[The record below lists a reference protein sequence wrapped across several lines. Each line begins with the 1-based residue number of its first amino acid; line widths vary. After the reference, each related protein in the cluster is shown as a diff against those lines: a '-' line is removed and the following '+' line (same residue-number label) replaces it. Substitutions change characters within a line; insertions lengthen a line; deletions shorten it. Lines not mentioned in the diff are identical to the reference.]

1 MHSIEF
7 SKKAEFQFD
16 KLPLSLQGRIIAVLE
31 RMKIR
36 PFHFVKRIVGSP
48 YYRARA
54 GEYRIILDIVKNKM
68 LIYVIE
74 PGHRRNIYK
83 K

>member
-1 MHSIEF
+1 MYSIEF

-16 KLPLSLQGRIIAVLE
+16 KLSLGVQGRIISVLE
-31 RMKIR
+31 RIKIR

-54 GEYRIILDIVKNKM
+54 GEYRIIIDIVNNKM

-74 PGHRRNIYK
+74 LGHRRNIYK

>member
-1 MHSIEF
+1 MYSIEF
-7 SKKAEFQFD
+7 SKKAESQFD
-16 KLPLSLQGRIIAVLE
+16 KLPLNAQGRIIAVLE
-31 RMKIR
+31 RIKIR
-36 PFHFVKRIVGSP
+36 PFHFVKRIVGSN

-74 PGHRRNIYK
+74 LGHRRNIYK

>member
-1 MHSIEF
+1 MYSIEF
-7 SKKAEFQFD
+7 SKKAESQFD
-16 KLPLSLQGRIIAVLE
+16 KLPLNAQGKIIAVLE
-31 RMKIR
+31 RIKIR
-36 PFHFVKRIVGSP
+36 PFHFVKRIVGSN

-74 PGHRRNIYK
+74 LGHRRNIYK

>member
-1 MHSIEF
+1 MYAIEF
-7 SKKAEFQFD
+7 SKKAESQFD
-16 KLPLSLQGRIIAVLE
+16 KLPLDVQRRIIAVLE
-31 RMKIR
+31 RIRIR

-54 GEYRIILDIVKNKM
+54 GEYRIILDITKNKM
-68 LIYVIE
+68 LIYVIGL
-74 PGHRRNIYK
+74 GHRRNIYK

>member
-1 MHSIEF
+1 MYSIEF
-7 SKKAEFQFD
+7 SKKAESQFD
-16 KLPLSLQGRIIAVLE
+16 KLPLNAQGKIIAVLE
-31 RMKIR
+31 RIKIR
-36 PFHFVKRIVGSP
+36 PFHFVKRIVGSN
-48 YYRARA
+48 YYRART

-74 PGHRRNIYK
+74 LGHRRNIYK